1 MAQEILVV
9 DDERSMRDFL
19 SIFLKKKGYEVTCV
33 GSGEE
38 ALQQM
43 ENQLPDLVISDI
55 RMPGMDGMSLLREA
69 KKRKFPCE
77 FIVITAFSNTA
88 DAIVAMNEGAYD
100 YINKPFKLDEIEITI
115 KRALEKRSIEDENLK
130 LKQELSKRHPHSNII
145 GKSDAIT
152 RIFDLINQVAD
163 TKTTILIAGES
174 GTGKELVARA
184 VHETSS
190 RHNEPFV
197 TINCGAIPAELME
210 SELFGHVKGS
220 FTGAIRDKEGLFTA
234 ASNGTLFLD
243 EVSELPLPLQ
253 VKLLR
258 ALQERKVQ
266 PVGGTVEIPIDTRV
280 IAATNR
286 DLLEAVNNNRFRE
299 DLYYRLNVIQIK
311 LPPLRERKD
320 DIPLL
325 AQHFIERFCKE
336 SGRKQLRISE
346 AAMMILQ
353 SHRFP
358 GNVRELS
365 NLIERAVALETM
377 EQIRPQSLPSALL
390 EQHINKPQEIGT
402 HSHDAKIDIGK
413 GVNLDEILDSRE
425 RELIGKAL
433 DYTSGVKKDA
443 ARLLGISFRSL
454 RYRLKKLG
462 MEDDSTGEM
471 EE

>member
-1 MAQEILVV
+1 MAQQILVV

-19 SIFLKKKGYEVTCV
+19 SIFLKKKGYEVTCAS
-33 GSGEE
+33 SGEE
-38 ALQQM
+38 ALQLM
-43 ENQLPDLVISDI
+43 GNQAPDLVISDI

-69 KKRKFPCE
+69 KNKKVPCE

-115 KRALEKRSIEDENLK
+115 KRALEKRSIEDENIK

-145 GKSDAIT
+145 GKSEAIT

-243 EVSELPLPLQ
+243 EVSELPLALQ

-266 PVGGTVEIPIDTRV
+266 PVGGMVEIPIDTRV

-286 DLLEAVNNNRFRE
+286 DLLEAVDKNRFRE

-325 AQHFIERFCKE
+325 VQHFIERFCKE
-336 SGRKQLRISE
+336 SGRERLRISE

-365 NLIERAVALETM
+365 NLIERAVALETT
-377 EQIRPQSLPSALL
+377 EQIRPKSLPNALL
-390 EQHINKPQEIGT
+390 ELHINKPQEIGT
-402 HSHDAKIDIGK
+402 HSHDTEIDIGK
-413 GVNLDEILDSRE
+413 GVNLDEILDNRE

-462 MEDDSTGEM
+462 MEDDSTGET